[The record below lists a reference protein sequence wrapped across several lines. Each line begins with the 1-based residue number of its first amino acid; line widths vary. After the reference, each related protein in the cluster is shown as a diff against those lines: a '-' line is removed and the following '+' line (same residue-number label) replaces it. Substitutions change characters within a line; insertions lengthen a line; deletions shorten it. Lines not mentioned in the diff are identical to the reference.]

1 MTDLEEMV
9 SELKPTAL
17 IGAAAVPGVF
27 TEKVVRTMSELNQ
40 QPIIF
45 ALSNP
50 TRQVYIHASNLVEP
64 ISSF

>member
-50 TRQVYIHASNLVEP
+50 TRQVYSLSTSKI
-64 ISSF
+64 